1 MAPVPRL
8 VLTGS
13 ESTGKTTL
21 AAGLAV
27 HYRTSWVPEFA
38 RAYAE
43 SRGGVLTAADVE
55 PIAAGQRAAEDA
67 AAGDAGLVV
76 LDTNLLSTA
85 VYARHY
91 YGLTVDWL
99 EAALAP
105 PPPAFYLLCDIDL
118 PWSAD
123 GIRDRGDDRQ
133 AMQGRFEDALEQ
145 RGLPFALIRGTGP
158 DRLARAI
165 AAADRWLAGLEPG
178 FRIR

>member
-13 ESTGKTTL
+13 EATGKTTL
-21 AAGLAV
+21 ASGLAA

-43 SRGGVLTAADVE
+43 ARGGVLTAADVE
-55 PIAAGQRAAEDA
+55 PIALGQRAAEDA
-67 AAGDAGLVV
+67 PSVKAGLIV

-91 YGLTVDWL
+91 YGMTVGWL
-99 EAALAP
+99 EAALTP

-118 PWSAD
+118 PWTAD

-133 AMQGRFEDALEQ
+133 AMQSRFRVALEQ
-145 RGLPFALIRGTGP
+145 RHLPFALVGGTGP

-165 AAADRWLAGLEPG
+165 AAADQWLGRLAPDV
-178 FRIR
+178 RRR